1 MQILKNKIK
10 KFSKGDFR
18 VVTPEI
24 EFPETSLLLTIGEG
38 EVYKGTFTIKNKKDG
53 NIRGLIY
60 SSSYRMK
67 FKEQGYD
74 GNPVT
79 LHFTYDGRGL
89 KPGHVECGRFTIV
102 CNGGE
107 FDIDFTVLIEK
118 PYIMT
123 SYGKV
128 QNIRDFKKLAL
139 QDFSEA
145 QRLFRSRDFYE
156 VIKYEEPRI
165 QALYDNMRK
174 WSLSEQAMEEF
185 LVGIKQKE
193 CIFLSMGKTQRTF
206 RNLKEATKEVI
217 HFTKNTWG
225 FMPVKVHV
233 DGEFIKIGR
242 DHFTTDDFVGNL
254 FDFSYIIYPEK
265 LHAGNN
271 FGKIIF
277 ESPYESLTYEIMV
290 ADHKDHEGDRREI
303 DLIFA
308 SIMKGFLISMSGR
321 RSLVDWAEETRS
333 QLSNID
339 IYTGEG
345 DVYPLIDAHLHYLCG
360 ELKEADEILEKYHY
374 NKFALGKDPII
385 SAYYLYLTALVRNN
399 VSYVNRVVE
408 ELNKAYMKRP
418 KSWQLVCMLI
428 ELDPEYKNY
437 SKRLTVL
444 ERHFNNGANQL
455 ILFWQAFR
463 CFKEHPSSM
472 KKLGAFEIQILN
484 FAIKYRLMTKDVAM
498 YMANLATGL
507 RNYDKRLDK
516 VLRKTYEIFPEPQI
530 LTAICTLMI
539 RGNCTAKEDFKWYE
553 LAVQEDLKIAQL
565 YEYYMLTMSE
575 SYLKKE
581 LPKSVYF
588 YFRHGNT
595 LDYHKAALLYANIIS
610 YLDEASELYG
620 AYREQMERF
629 AWEQLE
635 CRRVN
640 EPLRIIYRRCI
651 REREMNDDRANA
663 MYDICHS
670 YEVKTS
676 VKDMAYVMV
685 LEADGSIS
693 QKVPY
698 NTNGTMVFLYS
709 KEARILWEGKD
720 GRRYVDSIPYDTMR
734 LFYESRY
741 IDLYKKYK
749 NDLEEQTLIEEA
761 EEISWELLLEQGKEA
776 FEDRSVFKVCSLKI
790 REDDYEENEYL
801 LALCY
806 ELFTKDLFDK
816 VTLTYLVEY
825 YCGATAEMKK
835 LWHVAREFD
844 VTSYKLAERIITQM
858 LFSEMMFGEEE
869 IFADYYDGRT
879 YFRLKQAY
887 LAYVSREYV
896 VRGRQVMGCIFA
908 IIANEYRKEEEL
920 PDICKIAL
928 LKYYSY
934 REVHQAIEPML
945 REFLREMCE
954 KQLFFSF
961 YLKYPENWLREVQ
974 LYDKSMLE
982 YHAKPGSKVTI
993 SYQIK
998 GTDGDNLN
1006 FIHES
1011 LLPSYGDTYIKSFI
1025 LFADEKIRYYFTET
1039 NGDDQI
1045 VTEKKIY
1052 EPKKV
1057 KSIGKYGRL
1066 NDMVG
1071 LEDEALHTA
1080 MKEYAIE
1087 KSLSEEI
1094 FNAY

>member
-1 MQILKNKIK
+1 MKNKIK

-38 EVYKGTFTIKNKKDG
+38 EVYKGTFVIKNKREG
-53 NIRGLIY
+53 NIRGLVY
-60 SSSYRMK
+60 ASSYRMK

-74 GNPVT
+74 GNLVT
-79 LHFTYDGRGL
+79 LHYTYNGRGL
-89 KPGHVECGRFTIV
+89 KPGHVESGQFTIV

-139 QDFSEA
+139 QDFTEA

-156 VIKYEEPRI
+156 VIKYEDPRVK
-165 QALYDNMRK
+165 ALYDNMRK

-193 CIFLSMGKTQRTF
+193 CIFLSMSKTQRTF
-206 RNLKEATKEVI
+206 RNLKEATKEII

-233 DGEFIKIGR
+233 DGDFIKIGR
-242 DHFTTDDFVGNL
+242 DQFTTDDFVGNL

-271 FGKIIF
+271 YGKIVF

-290 ADHKDHEGDRREI
+290 ADHKDHAGDRREI

-321 RSLVDWAEETRS
+321 QSIKEWANEVRS

-345 DVYPLIDAHLHYLCG
+345 DVYPLMDAHMHYLCD

-374 NKFALGKDPII
+374 NKFTLGKDPVI
-385 SAYYLYLTALVRNN
+385 SAYYLYLTALVRKN
-399 VSYVNRVVE
+399 VSHVNRVVE

-418 KSWQLVCMLI
+418 RSWQLVCMLI

-437 SKRLTVL
+437 SKRISVL
-444 ERHFNNGANQL
+444 ERHYNNGANQL
-455 ILFWQAFR
+455 ILYWQAYR
-463 CFKEHPSSM
+463 CFKEHPTSM
-472 KKLGAFEIQILN
+472 KKLSSFEIQIMN
-484 FAIKYRLMTKDVAM
+484 FAIKYRLMTKEVAM

-507 RNYDKRLDK
+507 RAYDKRLDR
-516 VLRKTYEIFPEPQI
+516 VLRKTYELFPESQI
-530 LTAICTLMI
+530 LTAVCTLMI
-539 RGNCTAKEDFKWYE
+539 RGNCTAPEDFKWYE
-553 LAVQEDLKIAQL
+553 KAVFEDLKIAQL
-565 YEYYMLTMSE
+565 YEYYMLTMSD
-575 SYLKKE
+575 SYMKKE

-595 LDYHKAALLYANIIS
+595 LDYRKTALLYANIIS
-610 YLDEASELYG
+610 FQDEAGELYG

-635 CRRVN
+635 QRRVS
-640 EPLRIIYRRCI
+640 EPLRIVYRRCL
-651 REREMNDDRANA
+651 REREMTSERARA
-663 MYDICHS
+663 MYDICHA
-670 YEVKTS
+670 YEVKTNA
-676 VKDMAYVMV
+676 KNMAYVMV
-685 LEADGSIS
+685 LELDGTVS

-698 NTNGTMVFLYS
+698 NANGTTVFLYN
-709 KEARILWEGKD
+709 KEARILWEAKD
-720 GRRYVDSIPYDTMR
+720 GRRFVDSISYDTMR

-741 IDLYKKYK
+741 IDLYKKFEK
-749 NDLEEQTLIEEA
+749 EFEEKEQTEEQEEVT
-761 EEISWELLLEQGKEA
+761 WENLLECGKEA
-776 FEDRSVFKVCSLKI
+776 FEDKNIFKMCSLKI
-790 REDDYEENEYL
+790 REEGYEENEYL
-801 LALCY
+801 LFLCY
-806 ELFTKDLFDK
+806 EMFTKDLFDK
-816 VTLTYLVEY
+816 VTLSYLAEY
-825 YCGATAEMKK
+825 YCGATADMKK

-844 VTSYKLAERIITQM
+844 ITSYKLAERIITQM

-928 LKYYSY
+928 LKYYSH
-934 REVHQAIEPML
+934 REIHQAIEPML

-961 YLKYPENWLREVQ
+961 YLNYPENWLREVQ

-998 GTDGDNLN
+998 GNDIESLN
-1006 FIHES
+1006 YKQES
-1011 LLPSYGDTYIKSFI
+1011 LLPSYGDTYIKTFI
-1025 LFADEKIRYYFTET
+1025 LFGDEKIKYYFTET
-1039 NGDDQI
+1039 RGEEQI

-1057 KSIGKYGRL
+1057 KPIGRYGRL
-1066 NDMVG
+1066 NDMVN
-1071 LEDEALHTA
+1071 LKDEALSVA

-1087 KSLSEEI
+1087 KTLSEEI
-1094 FNAY
+1094 FAAY